1 MFILNGSGNLEDD
14 VREVPGGREISKEQF
29 TSNMDSFVDQ
39 CCRGYRCLRQNAN
52 ILINLFLIMLSA
64 GMPELKKKEEIQRLV
79 IKLDM
84 NASEQEADKKFKE
97 EIDRAQATF
106 SRRVDNLM
114 HNWKQV

>member
-1 MFILNGSGNLEDD
+1 
-14 VREVPGGREISKEQF
+14 
-29 TSNMDSFVDQ
+29 
-39 CCRGYRCLRQNAN
+39 
-52 ILINLFLIMLSA
+52 
-64 GMPELKKKEEIQRLV
+64 
-79 IKLDM
+79 M